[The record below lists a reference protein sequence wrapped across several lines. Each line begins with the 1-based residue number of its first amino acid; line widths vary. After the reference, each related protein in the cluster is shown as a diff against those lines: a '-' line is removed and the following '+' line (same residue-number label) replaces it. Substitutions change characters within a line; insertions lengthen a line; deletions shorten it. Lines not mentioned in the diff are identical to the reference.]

1 MPELLLSE
9 EAIEKHG
16 NCILKS
22 GGQDGY
28 WRG

>member
-28 WRG
+28 